1 MNYKALVLLLD
12 YLCWL
17 LFAILEFCVKAY
29 MVRWSMHVCL
39 FHCNF
44 DHPKLLE
51 LTNKVSIMFGK
62 QTILFPL
69 KEYQKN
75 P

>member
-1 MNYKALVLLLD
+1 
-12 YLCWL
+12 
-17 LFAILEFCVKAY
+17 
-29 MVRWSMHVCL
+29 MVSWSMHVCL

-69 KEYQKN
+69 KESKRIRSHCPWKEYIAMSLMTYAL
-75 P
+75 

>member
-1 MNYKALVLLLD
+1 
-12 YLCWL
+12 
-17 LFAILEFCVKAY
+17 
-29 MVRWSMHVCL
+29 MVSWSMHVCF

-75 P
+75 L

>member
-1 MNYKALVLLLD
+1 MGS
-12 YLCWL
+12 
-17 LFAILEFCVKAY
+17 
-29 MVRWSMHVCL
+29 WSMHVCL

>member
-1 MNYKALVLLLD
+1 
-12 YLCWL
+12 
-17 LFAILEFCVKAY
+17 
-29 MVRWSMHVCL
+29 MVSRSMHFCL